1 MPGPFVRSLRKMLLQ
16 IFLLNNAYD
25 ECVADIYIY
34 AVAVAAVYSEAWMQL
49 FWMLF
54 LYNM

>member
-1 MPGPFVRSLRKMLLQ
+1 MLLQ

-34 AVAVAAVYSEAWMQL
+34 AVAVAAEYSEAWMQL
-49 FWMLF
+49 FWMMF